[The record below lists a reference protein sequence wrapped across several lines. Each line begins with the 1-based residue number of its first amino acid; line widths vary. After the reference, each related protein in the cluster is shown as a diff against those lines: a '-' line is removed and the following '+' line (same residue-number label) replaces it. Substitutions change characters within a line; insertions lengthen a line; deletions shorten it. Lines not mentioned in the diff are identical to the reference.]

1 MKENLM
7 SEPISGTAAG
17 VAGWK
22 LLGGLVGIG
31 GIGAG
36 LAAYI
41 VYAKTK
47 PKTDEEWRISL
58 ICTVVGSICG
68 GAAVVKALGLEHW
81 VDDVFGLMGILGLA
95 FACGL
100 PGWLVVRALFKY
112 LDKHKDADLAEIVKD
127 VKEVI

>member
-1 MKENLM
+1 MKEQKM
-7 SEPISGTAAG
+7 SEPISTGAAG

-22 LLGGLVGIG
+22 ILGGLVGVG

-36 LAAYI
+36 LAAYV

-47 PKTDEEWRISL
+47 PKTDEEWHVSL
-58 ICTVVGSICG
+58 ICTLIGSLCG
-68 GAAVVKALGLEHW
+68 GAALVKYLGIEHW
-81 VDDVFGLMGILGLA
+81 AEDVFGLMGILGLA

-112 LDKHKDADLAEIVKD
+112 LDKKKDADLAEIVKD

>member
-1 MKENLM
+1 M

-22 LLGGLVGIG
+22 LLGGLVGVG

-41 VYAKTK
+41 GYAKTK

-68 GAAVVKALGLEHW
+68 GAAVVKTLGLEHW
-81 VDDVFGLMGILGLA
+81 ANDAFGLMGILGMA

-112 LDKHKDADLAEIVKD
+112 LDKHKDADLAELVKD